1 MTRTIDVTELGRD
14 AAAFVRLASQGEQIL
29 ITSRDRPMAELR
41 PPLTVG
47 PDGALLE
54 EVARRLSE
62 AAPGAEIVLF
72 GPRDRQQGNSGS
84 ELDLVVIESDFD
96 RRGEEAARLRKAL
109 RGLDTA
115 FELVLY
121 RRREADERR
130 DVPGTFL
137 YHALKEGQLLVE
149 G

>member
-1 MTRTIDVTELGRD
+1 MTELRRD
-14 AAAFVRLASQGEQIL
+14 AASFVRRASRGERIL
-29 ITSRDRPMAELR
+29 ITSRNRPMAELR

-54 EVARRLSE
+54 EVTRRLSE

-72 GPRDRQQGNSGS
+72 GPRDGQQGNSES

-96 RRGEEAARLRKAL
+96 RRGEEVARLRRAL
-109 RGLDTA
+109 RGLNTA
-115 FELVLY
+115 IDLVLY
-121 RRREADERR
+121 RRQEAGVRR

-137 YHALKEGQLLVE
+137 YHALKEGRLLA
-149 G
+149 GG

>member
-1 MTRTIDVTELGRD
+1 
-14 AAAFVRLASQGEQIL
+14 
-29 ITSRDRPMAELR
+29 MAELR
-41 PPLTVG
+41 PLLTVG
-47 PDGALLE
+47 PDDALLE

-72 GPRDRQQGNSGS
+72 GPRDGQQGDCGS

-115 FELVLY
+115 IELVLY

-137 YHALKEGQLLVE
+137 YHALAEGRLLAE

>member
-1 MTRTIDVTELGRD
+1 MTRTIDVTELRRD
-14 AAAFVRLASQGEQIL
+14 AAALVRHASQGERIL
-29 ITSRDRPMAELR
+29 VTSRNRPMAELR
-41 PPLTVG
+41 PPLPVG
-47 PDGALLE
+47 PEGALLE

-72 GPRDRQQGNSGS
+72 GPRDGQQGDRGS
-84 ELDLVVIESDFD
+84 ELDLVVIELDFD
-96 RRGEEAARLRKAL
+96 RRGEEVARLRGAL

-115 FELVLY
+115 IDLVLY

-137 YHALKEGQLLVE
+137 YHALKEGRLLVE

>member
-1 MTRTIDVTELGRD
+1 MTTTIDLAELRRD
-14 AAAFVRLASQGEQIL
+14 AAALVRRASQGERIL
-29 ITSRDRPMAELR
+29 ITSRNRAMAELR
-41 PPLTVG
+41 PLLTVE
-47 PDGALLE
+47 PDDALLE

-72 GPRDRQQGNSGS
+72 GPRDGQQGDRGS
-84 ELDLVVIESDFD
+84 QLDLVVIESDFD

-115 FELVLY
+115 IELVLY

-137 YHALKEGQLLVE
+137 YHALKEGRLLIE